1 MNKAQPT
8 LEEIKAVEGSFYEIF
23 SHIKNQLPQGTEDA
37 TIIKCMEHFGKQV
50 LDKRKKEEATEKR
63 AGFLKP
69 LVVSDN

>member
-23 SHIKNQLPQGTEDA
+23 SHIKGQLPEGSEDA

-50 LDKRKKEEATEKR
+50 YKKREKEAAPEKR

>member
-1 MNKAQPT
+1 MDKAQPT

-50 LDKRKKEEATEKR
+50 LDKRKKEESTEKR